1 MGHYFKIIDEID
13 DIQTMATGRGIR
25 ELARLKKN
33 YGGLRWRKMKG
44 TAWVRLADGNVMRA
58 ELHWYE
64 AANVGKFEIKIKRF
78 L

>member
-33 YGGLRWRKMKG
+33 YGGLR
-44 TAWVRLADGNVMRA
+44 
-58 ELHWYE
+58 
-64 AANVGKFEIKIKRF
+64 
-78 L
+78 

>member
-1 MGHYFKIIDEID
+1 
-13 DIQTMATGRGIR
+13 
-25 ELARLKKN
+25 
-33 YGGLRWRKMKG
+33 MKG

-64 AANVGKFEIKIKRF
+64 AANVGQFEIKIKRF